1 MMYVAAKHS
10 HLLFVVITALLFN
23 LRFWLRFFRPLRP
36 LPKAL
41 RILPHVNDTL
51 LLLTGLLLILA
62 AGWVPFGNAVWLG
75 VKLVLVLVYIGFGFL
90 CIKNPPRSAKSNAGY
105 LLAMLCLAVIYYLA
119 RYKPLWF

>member
-10 HLLFVVITALLFN
+10 HLLFVGITVLLFN
-23 LRFWLRFFRPLRP
+23 LRFWLRMWRPQRA
-36 LPKAL
+36 LPKVL
-41 RILPHVNDTL
+41 RILPHANDTL
-51 LLLTGLLLILA
+51 LLLTGFLLMFA

-105 LLAMLCLAVIYYLA
+105 VSAMLCLAVIYYLA